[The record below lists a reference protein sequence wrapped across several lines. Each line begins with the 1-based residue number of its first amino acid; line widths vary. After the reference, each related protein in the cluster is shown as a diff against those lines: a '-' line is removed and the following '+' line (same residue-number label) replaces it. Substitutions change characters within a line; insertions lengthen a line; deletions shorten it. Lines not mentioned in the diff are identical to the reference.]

1 MRSAVMMVLRQQED
15 LMVGEVE
22 TLKHVCQSLEK
33 IDVPYMLTGSF
44 AANFY
49 AVPRMTRD
57 IDIVVEILSPDIDKF
72 CRTFQ
77 DVYYLDQRALSEAVQ
92 NEGMF
97 NIVHNGTVIKVDFIL
112 CKDTPYRRE
121 EFRRKRQVQL
131 DDIKIWIVS
140 PEDLVIS
147 KLFWAQDSLSERQ
160 LSDVKNIL
168 ATSLELDEDYMQKW
182 MHNLGL
188 ISVYERVK

>member
-1 MRSAVMMVLRQQED
+1 MMVLRQQED

-77 DVYYLDQRALSEAVQ
+77 DVYYLLIQ
-92 NEGMF
+92 MF
-97 NIVHNGTVIKVDFIL
+97 FYLNPNHKNPTIINDMLHNILNIL
-112 CKDTPYRRE
+112 CLQKLKSLLLGKTK
-121 EFRRKRQVQL
+121 KRYY
-131 DDIKIWIVS
+131 
-140 PEDLVIS
+140 P
-147 KLFWAQDSLSERQ
+147 
-160 LSDVKNIL
+160 
-168 ATSLELDEDYMQKW
+168 
-182 MHNLGL
+182 
-188 ISVYERVK
+188 